1 MSSGVILEEKE
12 AEQHE
17 CKSDLVELERSGA
30 YCARGKVRK
39 DILKVLSHHS
49 SVGGY
54 LVAQLLVWFPN
65 QLAASK
71 SDGDPVNEVKLQLF
85 KV

>member
-1 MSSGVILEEKE
+1 MSVNLIWSNWKDQVHLALEER
-12 AEQHE
+12 
-17 CKSDLVELERSGA
+17 L
-30 YCARGKVRK
+30 GK
-39 DILKVLSHHS
+39 ILKVLSYHS

-71 SDGDPVNEVKLQLF
+71 SDGDPVYEVKLQLF